1 MTTPPVVWRTRTA
14 RYRLEGSRCPR
25 CNRVFFPPRRL
36 CPRCR
41 TPTEPH
47 QLPHRGRVIAWT
59 LIRAKRPNY
68 VNPEP
73 IPVALIDL
81 REVTI
86 PAQLTDVDPDEIHEG
101 MEVEL
106 ALRVVQV
113 DGEAGLV
120 VYGYKFRPAIQ
131 QPETS

>member
-1 MTTPPVVWRTRTA
+1 
-14 RYRLEGSRCPR
+14 
-25 CNRVFFPPRRL
+25 
-36 CPRCR
+36 
-41 TPTEPH
+41 
-47 QLPHRGRVIAWT
+47 
-59 LIRAKRPNY
+59 